1 MRLQFIVLL
10 TIAIVHQAVFAAES
24 LLFECKRA
32 EKDFIEE
39 YEMKLMPATKASKA
53 KIFLDGRDLD
63 RSDKSGTQ
71 VVKSIQFVS
80 PNIVIL
86 IDARFEPES
95 IESISYP
102 AGTVSTLITLNQT
115 SGKLKKV
122 ETIQGGILGS
132 NLGNGTRIS
141 EEACLPVRTN

>member
-1 MRLQFIVLL
+1 MRLQYIALL
-10 TIAIVHQAVFAAES
+10 TFAILHQAVFAAEP
-24 LLFECKRA
+24 LLFECKRV
-32 EKDFIEE
+32 EKEFIEE
-39 YEMKLMPATKASKA
+39 YEMKLVPASKASKA

-63 RSDKSGTQ
+63 RSDSSGTQ
-71 VVKSIQFVS
+71 VVKSIQFAT

-95 IESISYP
+95 LEGISYS

-132 NLGNGTRIS
+132 NLGNGARIS
-141 EEACLPVRTN
+141 EEVCLPPRTN